1 MAVAREPIRRVLRWG
16 VALAAMLSS
25 HGAMANEEVLR
36 LLQREVAVK
45 TTLLASAEK
54 ECRAREQAALPANL
68 TTENLQAL
76 GLPRHDLGL
85 AVGYLVQRNRY
96 ACSRAVLDDLLHAA
110 LALERTQKALGQKP
124 DPISSNLVESV
135 FPGPGYYEMA
145 VVFDKLPEEAR
156 ITLEDLIG
164 PEPLDMQAVMKR
176 LPPS

>member
-1 MAVAREPIRRVLRWG
+1 MAVARELTSYVLRWSL
-16 VALAAMLSS
+16 ALAAALSA
-25 HGAMANEEVLR
+25 HGAMANEEVLQF
-36 LLQREVAVK
+36 LQRDVALK

-54 ECRAREQAALPANL
+54 ECTARERAALPARL

-85 AVGYLVQRNRY
+85 AVGYLLQRNQY
-96 ACSRAVLDDLLHAA
+96 TCSRAALDDLLHAA